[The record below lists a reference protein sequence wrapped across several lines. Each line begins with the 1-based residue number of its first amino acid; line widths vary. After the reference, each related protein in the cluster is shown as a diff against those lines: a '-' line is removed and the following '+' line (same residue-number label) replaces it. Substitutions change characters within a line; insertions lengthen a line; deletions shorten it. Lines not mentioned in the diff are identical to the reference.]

1 MVTGID
7 LIFLI
12 VIFKIFP
19 MLLSVLKLFLYEK
32 KVMKKYVYN
41 LFTVISFGAIH
52 KGCLHIRRGGRS
64 GKSGKMLT
72 GGGRV

>member
-19 MLLSVLKLFLYEK
+19 MLLSLLKLFLYEK
-32 KVMKKYVYN
+32 KVMKKCVYN
-41 LFTVISFGAIH
+41 LLTVISFGAIH
-52 KGCLHIRRGGRS
+52 KGCLHIRGGGGS
-64 GKSGKMLT
+64 GKSEKMVT
-72 GGGRV
+72 GGGGV

>member
-19 MLLSVLKLFLYEK
+19 MLLSLLKLFLYEK
-32 KVMKKYVYN
+32 KVMKKCVYN
-41 LFTVISFGAIH
+41 LLTVISFGAIH
-52 KGCLHIRRGGRS
+52 KGCLHIRRGGGS

-72 GGGRV
+72 GGGGV